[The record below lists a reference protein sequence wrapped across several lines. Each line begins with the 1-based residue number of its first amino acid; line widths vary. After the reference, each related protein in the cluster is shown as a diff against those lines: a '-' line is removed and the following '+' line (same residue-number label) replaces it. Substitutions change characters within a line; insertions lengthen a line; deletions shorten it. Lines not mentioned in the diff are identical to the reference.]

1 MKIRKRRIGWVT
13 SVEPITDAAHS
24 VAVAQARVEAF
35 ATNTKSRFVKT
46 LGLRPDPDLD
56 HSGGVFA
63 GKTKKHLLASKI
75 RG

>member
-46 LGLRPDPDLD
+46 LGLE
-56 HSGGVFA
+56 FE
-63 GKTKKHLLASKI
+63 
-75 RG
+75 